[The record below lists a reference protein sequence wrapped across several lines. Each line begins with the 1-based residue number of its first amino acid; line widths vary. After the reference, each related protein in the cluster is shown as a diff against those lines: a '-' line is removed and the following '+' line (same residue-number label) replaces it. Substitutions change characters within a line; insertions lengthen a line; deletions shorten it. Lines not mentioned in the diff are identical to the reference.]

1 MHEEQK
7 AVIKVQE
14 KRNEEEHRLE
24 MKILEQ
30 KLKDNAKDNPDKT
43 TKGGDLN

>member
-7 AVIKVQE
+7 TVIKVQE
-14 KRNEEEHRLE
+14 KRNEEKHRLE

-30 KLKDNAKDNPDKT
+30 KLKDSAKDSSDKT